1 MLQVN
6 YALNFSSF
14 SRPSLLATQML
25 GAATRPCRAAA
36 RRRGFLLCIVCAQ
49 LCGFQHLDAFGL
61 ERGAQSLGK
70 AGARHLVLDAEGD
83 DAMQAGAFQTDG
95 SAVRRHPGLEVLDV
109 PGQLRAGR
117 GEAVAQLAHPE
128 VRRKAADVLAHLEDA
143 LFDAEAGFLLVDPVD
158 PAHLLRNTEQFSL
171 SGRSILEA

>member
-1 MLQVN
+1 MI
-6 YALNFSSF
+6 
-14 SRPSLLATQML
+14 
-25 GAATRPCRAAA
+25 
-36 RRRGFLLCIVCAQ
+36 LCIVCAQ

-117 GEAVAQLAHPE
+117 GEGLTQKSAGKPLMYSPIWKMRFLMLRLA
-128 VRRKAADVLAHLEDA
+128 
-143 LFDAEAGFLLVDPVD
+143 FCW
-158 PAHLLRNTEQFSL
+158 
-171 SGRSILEA
+171 